1 LLASP
6 VPRIVLTRKIIM
18 MHEIYVWLLMFFAMP
33 EWIIA
38 SVFFTFI
45 ALTMWFTT
53 KINVSK

>member
-1 LLASP
+1 M
-6 VPRIVLTRKIIM
+6 I
-18 MHEIYVWLLMFFAMP
+18 HEIHVYWIMFWAMP

-38 SVFFTFI
+38 SVFFTVI